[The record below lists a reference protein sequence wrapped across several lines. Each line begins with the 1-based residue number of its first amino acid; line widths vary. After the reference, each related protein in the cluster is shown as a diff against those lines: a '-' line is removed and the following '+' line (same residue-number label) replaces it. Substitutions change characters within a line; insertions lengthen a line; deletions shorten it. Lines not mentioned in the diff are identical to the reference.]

1 MRGLKT
7 WILQYVYLIYAWIK
21 KVNTTVRVPNLCVDQ
36 KSEYYNTCTQS
47 MRGLKKWILQYV
59 YPIYAWIKKV
69 NTTIRVPNLC
79 VDQKSEY
86 YNTYTQSILGC
97 IIQICNVGKSPKLQ
111 YFDIFLYLAIFIQF
125 NPPPLFRTCLCSNCC
140 DHISQ
145 ICHVFTRLFSLNSP
159 WYFLSLFINVTYDIF
174 STKTSICD
182 NIEMLILRVYSTIRF
197 GFSKFSYFWDITL
210 QLFKQL
216 CVAKDHWWRFS
227 TRNA

>member
-7 WILQYVYLIYAWIK
+7 WILQCVYPIYAWIKNVNTTIRVYLIYAWIK
-21 KVNTTVRVPNLCVDQ
+21 KVNTTMRIPNL
-36 KSEYYNTCTQS
+36 
-47 MRGLKKWILQYV
+47 
-59 YPIYAWIKKV
+59 
-69 NTTIRVPNLC
+69 
-79 VDQKSEY
+79 
-86 YNTYTQSILGC
+86 LGC

-125 NPPPLFRTCLCSNCC
+125 TPPPPFGTCLCSNCC

-174 STKTSICD
+174 STKTSIC
-182 NIEMLILRVYSTIRF
+182 NYIEMLILRVYSTIRF
-197 GFSKFSYFWDITL
+197 CFSKFSYFWDNTF

-216 CVAKDHWWRFS
+216 CVAKEHWWRFS